1 MNEHTFQETYLG
13 VNFCMGLSKV
23 FSVSYPSTY
32 QLLNHVLPFPT
43 HFTLS
48 RDIILDLKLNIRNR
62 EAKMGM
68 VS

>member
-1 MNEHTFQETYLG
+1 
-13 VNFCMGLSKV
+13 MGLSKV